1 MGSEDRGHRCTP
13 RRQQVSRSPKQW
25 LCRQGLGVGRKD
37 TNAKRKEGWGRR
49 RQRGARPGTQRKRP
63 RERRGPREPS
73 EVHLRHCCI
82 TRPSLSLQQAWP
94 HAPRPRGWGFRGAE
108 GGAASASALPSLPS
122 THSADPR
129 TGHPSRWPCALASGG
144 EGAKRAVSCRLTT
157 ASPAP
162 GTPSVSRSRA
172 YPVLVPTLC
181 LSVIT
186 DPGPRHSTSPAS
198 RSPAPAHPG
207 NRPWPAPSSNYSV

>member
-1 MGSEDRGHRCTP
+1 M
-13 RRQQVSRSPKQW
+13 
-25 LCRQGLGVGRKD
+25 
-37 TNAKRKEGWGRR
+37 
-49 RQRGARPGTQRKRP
+49 QRGKRDGEGGDREGRGRGLP
-63 RERRGPREPS
+63 REGRGPQEPS

-94 HAPRPRGWGFRGAE
+94 RAPRPRGWGFRGAE
-108 GGAASASALPSLPS
+108 EGAPPASALPSPPS
-122 THSADPR
+122 THSADPW
-129 TGHPSRWPCALASGG
+129 TGHSGRWPCALASGG
-144 EGAKRAVSCRLTT
+144 EGAKRALSCRLTR

-207 NRPWPAPSSNYSV
+207 NCPWPAPSSNYSV